1 MRVSTAV
8 GALLLAGLLAPA
20 LFAAEGG
27 AVKWTSDFEAAKKSA
42 AEQKK
47 RLFIEF
53 TAEW

>member
-1 MRVSTAV
+1 MRTSCFV
-8 GALLLAGLLAPA
+8 ALLLAGLLAPA
-20 LFAAEGG
+20 LAAGG
-27 AVKWTSDFEAAKKSA
+27 AVKWTSDYEAAKKTA